1 MLSPKS
7 RLIFVSENWDYIIF
21 REPHTNSWNNV
32 LLLSHNI
39 HVFTHSV
46 PCFRICMCGLQS
58 IGLQRVECD
67 WSNLAPGLDPHARH
81 LKYIFEILHII
92 PEVIATSGIV

>member
-1 MLSPKS
+1 M
-7 RLIFVSENWDYIIF
+7 
-21 REPHTNSWNNV
+21 
-32 LLLSHNI
+32 
-39 HVFTHSV
+39 FTHSV
-46 PCFRICMCGLQS
+46 PLFSDLYVDPGLQS

-81 LKYIFEILHII
+81 LKYIFEILQII